1 MRFAIV
7 GCGVIGPLHARTIA
21 GLGSR
26 AELVATVDVREDV
39 AGALAARYGARP
51 FSSLTDALARHDIDT
66 VAVCV
71 PSGRHVDI
79 ACQALAAGLN
89 VIVEKPVDV
98 SDEAADRLARAE
110 REAPGTVTVI
120 SQHRFD
126 PASQVVHDAV
136 ADGRFGTVTSGLAS
150 IALWR
155 SQRYYDSGDWR
166 GTWALDGGGAL
177 MNQGVHQIDLLVWML
192 GRPVQVHATTGLL
205 AHERVEVE
213 DTGVATIRFENG
225 ALAVVHGTTA
235 AYPGIA
241 NRVQVH
247 GSRGSAVIDDDMLA
261 FFHAAGEN
269 GDAPDYGAGT
279 SSDQSDRVL
288 PGRGAHD
295 PVTGQVDAHT
305 RQYVDFLDAVEAG
318 RRPLVTVA
326 QARRTLAVVTSI
338 YASARTGRTVD
349 VPLIDD
355 QAPGEHAPGD
365 RSTDDTEV

>member
-21 GLGSR
+21 ALGGR
-26 AELVATVDVREDV
+26 AELVATVDVREDR
-39 AGALAARYGARP
+39 ATALAGEYGGKP
-51 FSSLTDALARHDIDT
+51 YTSLTEALARPEVDT

-79 ACQALAAGLN
+79 ALQALAAGKH
-89 VIVEKPVDV
+89 VVVEKPVDV
-98 SDEAADRLARAE
+98 SDEAAARLARAE
-110 REAPGTVTVI
+110 RDAPGTVTVI

-126 PASQVVHDAV
+126 PASRVVHEAV
-136 ADGRFGTVTSGLAS
+136 ANGRFGTVTSGLAS

-177 MNQGVHQIDLLVWML
+177 MNQGVHQIDLLVWLL
-192 GRPVQVHATTGLL
+192 GRPVQVHAVTGLL

-213 DTGVATIRFENG
+213 DTGVATIRFESG

-235 AYPGIA
+235 AYPGMA

-247 GSRGSAVIDDDMLA
+247 GSRGSAVIDDDVLA
-261 FFHAAGEN
+261 FFHAAGDT

-279 SSDQSDRVL
+279 SSDQSETVL
-288 PGRGAHD
+288 PDRGAHD
-295 PVTGQVDAHT
+295 PATGQVDAHR
-305 RQYVDFLDAVEAG
+305 RQYEDFLDAVATG
-318 RRPLVTVA
+318 RPPLVTVG
-326 QARRTLAVVTSI
+326 QARRTLSVVNAV
-338 YASARTGRTVD
+338 YASARTGGVVE
-349 VPLIDD
+349 VP
-355 QAPGEHAPGD
+355 
-365 RSTDDTEV
+365 RTDDAETTDAEVGA